1 MANNHSQTPSSPSA
15 GQIHHTQIS
24 EEVKRSYLDYAMS
37 VIVARALPDVRDG
50 LKPVHR
56 RILYAMHRMGLSYRS
71 PYSKSAKVVG
81 EVLGKYHPHGDA
93 SVYEAMVRLAQGF
106 SMRYPLVQG
115 QGNFGSI
122 DGDSPAAMRYTEAR
136 LAKISQEMLQ
146 DLDKETVSFID
157 NFDGSLKE
165 PEYLPATLPNLLIM
179 GAEGIAVGMAT
190 KIPPHNLTEVCQAT
204 IAAIDKGR
212 LSPNPRVQ
220 KLTTGKKNP
229 DQVLA
234 EKLAS
239 LSQNQI
245 KNYLPSLDS
254 KITLDEILT
263 FIKGPDFP
271 TAGVIFGQEEI
282 RSAYADGRGKI
293 LIRGKAN
300 IEEAN
305 SGKFQIIIREIPYQ
319 VNKANLVS
327 KIAQLVRDQKIKGIT
342 DLRDESDR
350 DGIRIVVELSRSS
363 RPQSILNNLFNKTDL
378 EISFPVNVV
387 ALVDKV
393 PQTLGLKAI
402 IDLYISHRQEIIT
415 RKVIYDLSAAKH
427 RGHILEGLK
436 IALDHLDEVI
446 KTIRG
451 SANTDTARKQLISK
465 FGLSQIQANAILE
478 MQLKSLSRLERDKIE
493 QEYQQIM
500 AEIGRLTDILARPE
514 KVLRI
519 IKNELKYLAE
529 TYGDER
535 KTMVVSQLPNQ
546 LSQEDLVPN
555 QSAIIAITKEGY
567 IKRMPKSVY
576 KAQRRGGKGITG
588 MTTKEEDTISQ
599 TITANTHDQIIFF
612 TNKGRAF
619 TSRVWEI
626 PEGTRQS
633 KGKAIINFINLEA
646 GEKIKAILKVDKNVK
661 KKAKFLLLITSNGT
675 VKKTDLSEF
684 DKIRANGL
692 IAIKLKENDQ
702 LGWAKILQGNDHILL
717 ATAKGKSIRFAERE
731 IRPTARDTVGVSGIR
746 LEKDDKVVACEVFA
760 PKTSEPGDKRRKFF
774 RNLLIVTENGLGKQ
788 TNLIQFPLQHRNGK
802 GVKIAKVNSKTGVI
816 AAVKMVNQNDETA
829 IITSQKAQA
838 IKLPIKNIPSLGRN
852 AQGVILMRLKKTG
865 DKIASLATLRK

>member
-1 MANNHSQTPSSPSA
+1 
-15 GQIHHTQIS
+15 
-24 EEVKRSYLDYAMS
+24 
-37 VIVARALPDVRDG
+37 
-50 LKPVHR
+50 
-56 RILYAMHRMGLSYRS
+56 
-71 PYSKSAKVVG
+71 
-81 EVLGKYHPHGDA
+81 
-93 SVYEAMVRLAQGF
+93 
-106 SMRYPLVQG
+106 
-115 QGNFGSI
+115 
-122 DGDSPAAMRYTEAR
+122 
-136 LAKISQEMLQ
+136 MLQ

-204 IAAIDKGR
+204 IATIDKSR
-212 LSPNPRVQ
+212 LIPNLKVQ
-220 KLTTGKKNP
+220 KLADGKKNP
-229 DQVLA
+229 DQALV
-234 EKLAS
+234 EKLTS
-239 LSQNQI
+239 LNSNQI
-245 KNYLPSLDS
+245 RNFLPSLDS
-254 KITLDEILT
+254 EITLDEILT

-271 TAGVIFGQEEI
+271 TAGTIFGQEEI

-293 LIRGKAN
+293 LIRGKAD
-300 IEEAN
+300 IEEAG

-342 DLRDESDR
+342 NLRDESDR

-363 RPQSILNNLFNKTDL
+363 RPQSILNNLFSKTDL

-393 PQTLGLKAI
+393 PQTLGLKTI
-402 IDLYISHRQEIIT
+402 IDLYISHRQEIVT
-415 RKVIYDLSAAKH
+415 RRVVYDLSAAKY

-493 QEYQQIM
+493 QEYQQVM
-500 AEIGRLTDILARPE
+500 AEISKLTDILTKPE

-519 IKNELKYLAE
+519 IKKELEYLTE

-535 KTMVVSQLPNQ
+535 KTMVIPKLPNQ
-546 LSQEDLVPN
+546 LSQEDLIPN
-555 QSAIIAITKEGY
+555 QSAIITITREGY
-567 IKRMPKSVY
+567 IKRMPKNIY

-588 MTTKEEDTISQ
+588 MVTKEEDTISQ
-599 TITANTHDQIIFF
+599 TIIANTHDQIIFF

-619 TSRVWEI
+619 ASRIWEI

-633 KGKAIINFINLEA
+633 KGKAIINLINLEA
-646 GEKIKAILKVDKNVK
+646 EEKIKAILKIDKNIK
-661 KKAKFLLLITSNGT
+661 ENAKFLLLTTVNGT
-675 VKKTDLSEF
+675 VKKTNLSEF

-692 IAIKLKENDQ
+692 IAIKLKEDDQ
-702 LGWAKILQGNDHILL
+702 LSWAKILQGNDHILL
-717 ATAKGKSIRFAERE
+717 ATEKGKSIRFAEKE

-746 LEKDDKVVACEVFA
+746 LEKDDQVVACEVFA
-760 PKTSEPGDKRRKFF
+760 PKTSEPEDKRRKFF

-788 TNLIQFPLQHRNGK
+788 TNLSYFPLQHRNGK
-802 GVKIAKVNSKTGVI
+802 GVKIAKVNPKTGII
-816 AAVKMVNQNDETA
+816 AAVRMVNQDDETA
-829 IITSQKAQA
+829 IITSKKAQA

-865 DKIASLATLRK
+865 DKIASLATLKK

>member
-1 MANNHSQTPSSPSA
+1 
-15 GQIHHTQIS
+15 
-24 EEVKRSYLDYAMS
+24 
-37 VIVARALPDVRDG
+37 
-50 LKPVHR
+50 
-56 RILYAMHRMGLSYRS
+56 
-71 PYSKSAKVVG
+71 
-81 EVLGKYHPHGDA
+81 
-93 SVYEAMVRLAQGF
+93 
-106 SMRYPLVQG
+106 
-115 QGNFGSI
+115 
-122 DGDSPAAMRYTEAR
+122 
-136 LAKISQEMLQ
+136 
-146 DLDKETVSFID
+146 
-157 NFDGSLKE
+157 
-165 PEYLPATLPNLLIM
+165 
-179 GAEGIAVGMAT
+179 
-190 KIPPHNLTEVCQAT
+190 
-204 IAAIDKGR
+204 
-212 LSPNPRVQ
+212 
-220 KLTTGKKNP
+220 
-229 DQVLA
+229 
-234 EKLAS
+234 
-239 LSQNQI
+239 
-245 KNYLPSLDS
+245 
-254 KITLDEILT
+254 
-263 FIKGPDFP
+263 
-271 TAGVIFGQEEI
+271 
-282 RSAYADGRGKI
+282 
-293 LIRGKAN
+293 
-300 IEEAN
+300 
-305 SGKFQIIIREIPYQ
+305 
-319 VNKANLVS
+319 
-327 KIAQLVRDQKIKGIT
+327 
-342 DLRDESDR
+342 
-350 DGIRIVVELSRSS
+350 
-363 RPQSILNNLFNKTDL
+363 
-378 EISFPVNVV
+378 
-387 ALVDKV
+387 
-393 PQTLGLKAI
+393 
-402 IDLYISHRQEIIT
+402 
-415 RKVIYDLSAAKH
+415 
-427 RGHILEGLK
+427 
-436 IALDHLDEVI
+436 
-446 KTIRG
+446 
-451 SANTDTARKQLISK
+451 
-465 FGLSQIQANAILE
+465 

-535 KTMVVSQLPNQ
+535 KTMVVPQLPNQ
-546 LSQEDLVPN
+546 LSQEDLVLN